1 MQIISLHNSVC
12 TATPS
17 LILTLDFRDV
27 VGHELVE
34 DVVWA
39 LEWLLGDDASLLQQ
53 VHLDVSTGELAVGG
67 EVDADELTLQEA
79 LDGDF

>member
-1 MQIISLHNSVC
+1 M
-12 TATPS
+12 
-17 LILTLDFRDV
+17 
-27 VGHELVE
+27 VGHHLVE
-34 DVVWA
+34 DMVA
-39 LEWLLGDDASLLQQ
+39 TLGRGLGHHASLLQQ